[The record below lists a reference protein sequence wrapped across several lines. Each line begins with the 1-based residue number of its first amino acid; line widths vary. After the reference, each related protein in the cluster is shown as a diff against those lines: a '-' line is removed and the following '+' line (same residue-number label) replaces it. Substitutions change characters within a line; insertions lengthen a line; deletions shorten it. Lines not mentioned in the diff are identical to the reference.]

1 MVSLIYPLVQ
11 HIHSLAVSE
20 DTSLEERPPE
30 ETKILIVE
38 DEQDLADMY
47 AAYLEDKFAVTVVY
61 SGEEALE
68 TLDTSFDII
77 LLDRRMPVVT
87 GNEVLAYI
95 EEKGFDCRV
104 AMVTAVNPDFDI
116 IDLRIDD
123 YLVKPVSHEDIQET
137 VDRMLKLEAYND
149 RMRKLTSKKLKRNV
163 LELEK
168 TKAELSESE
177 EFERLNDEIDDL
189 EDEVEEIADEL
200 DTESLQKPR

>member
-1 MVSLIYPLVQ
+1 
-11 HIHSLAVSE
+11 VSE

-30 ETKILIVE
+30 GTKILIAE
-38 DEQDLADMY
+38 DEQELAEMY
-47 AAYLEDKFAVTVVY
+47 AAYLEDEFAVTVVY
-61 SGEEALE
+61 SGEDAVE
-68 TLDTSFDII
+68 TLDTSFDIV

-95 EEKGFDCRV
+95 EEQGFDCRV

-123 YLVKPVSHEDIQET
+123 YLVKPVSHEDIQKT
-137 VDRMLKLEAYND
+137 VDRMLKLEAYDD

-177 EFERLNDEIDDL
+177 AFEKLNGEIDEL

-200 DTESLQKPR
+200 DTESLRKTR

>member
-1 MVSLIYPLVQ
+1 M
-11 HIHSLAVSE
+11 SE

-47 AAYLEDKFAVTVVY
+47 AAYLDDEFAVTVVY

-68 TLDTSFDII
+68 TIDARFDII

-95 EEKGFDCRV
+95 EEQGFDCRV

-123 YLVKPVSHEDIQET
+123 YLVKPVSHEDIRET

-168 TKAELSESE
+168 TKAELSESQV
-177 EFERLNDEIDDL
+177 FEQLNDEIDEL
-189 EDEVEEIADEL
+189 EDEVEEIADGL